1 MINWTRIKEL
11 NDEIGGEDFAEV
23 VELFLAEAG
32 SVVARLR
39 ESPDRTGLR
48 DTGLGEELHFLKG
61 GVLNLGFEE
70 VARLCQEGEVLAAQG
85 KASQIDL
92 QSIVTAYDNAK
103 TLFMEEMPQRL
114 SD

>member
-11 NDEIGGEDFAEV
+11 NDEIGGENFAEV

-39 ESPDRTGLR
+39 ESSDR
-48 DTGLGEELHFLKG
+48 TGLGEELHFLKG

-85 KASQIDL
+85 KESQIDL
-92 QSIVTAYDNAK
+92 QSIVTAYDNTKA
-103 TLFMEEMPQRL
+103 LFMEEMPQRL